1 MCDTVA
7 RRLNDSAVMGPKG
20 VSVVGS
26 ATLDDVARR
35 AGVSAKTVS
44 RVANGERSVRED
56 TRQRVLRA
64 IEELDYRP
72 NLLARGLSG
81 AHAYTIG
88 LVYDNPNAY
97 YIIAM
102 QQGALAACD
111 DLNFGLQMRPCNSRS
126 TGLAEDLRDFVHRSR
141 LSGLVLTT
149 PVSERTAS
157 LRRLASFQIPFVRI
171 ISAARDPRDVFPCV
185 YVDDR
190 DAAYAITTHL
200 LQLGHVRIGFL
211 RGGKHHHASAERLK
225 GYKDA
230 LRSYGV
236 PLREELMIEGDYVF
250 DDGFRGARRLLG
262 LPEPPTAIFGSND
275 EIAAGVLAAARAGGL
290 HVPYDLSVAGF
301 EDSPFSRHS
310 WPSLTTS
317 RQRTE
322 FIAEHATRL
331 LIASIHGG
339 DVDNEG
345 FSPELVVRGSTAPP
359 RPRT

>member
-1 MCDTVA
+1 VQRDLAAPAEGDRGMTVTI
-7 RRLNDSAVMGPKG
+7 L
-20 VSVVGS
+20 
-26 ATLDDVARR
+26 DVAKR

-44 RVANGERSVRED
+44 RVANGERSVRPE
-56 TRQRVLRA
+56 TRDRVLRA
-64 IEELDYRP
+64 IEQLDYRP

-81 AHAYTIG
+81 SHAYTIG

-102 QQGALAACD
+102 QQGALTACD
-111 DLNFGLQMRPCNSRS
+111 DLNFGLQIRPCNSRAP
-126 TGLAEDLRDFVHRSR
+126 GLAEELRDFVHRTR

-149 PVSERTAS
+149 PVSERAAS
-157 LRRLASFQIPFVRI
+157 LRRLATYHIPFVRI
-171 ISAARDPRDVFPCV
+171 ISAARDPHEGSPCV

-230 LRSYGV
+230 LQDFGL

-250 DDGFRGARRLLG
+250 DDGFRGARRLLD
-262 LPEPPTAIFGSND
+262 LPDPPTAIFGCND
-275 EIAAGVLAAARAGGL
+275 EIAAGALAAAQSTGL
-290 HVPYDLSVAGF
+290 SVPYDVSIAGF

-310 WPSLTTS
+310 WPPLTTA
-317 RQRTE
+317 RQRADVIVE
-322 FIAEHATRL
+322 RATRM
-331 LIASIHGG
+331 LIAQIRGERVG
-339 DVDNEG
+339 NEG
-345 FSPELVVRGSTAPP
+345 FNPELVVRGSTAPP
-359 RPRT
+359 RPRSRQRKRR